1 MERLRNIVF
10 GPWRAVLVLG
20 VTQILAWG
28 FLWYPPVLTL
38 PLIAAERGWSLSF
51 AMAGLSVGLLVGGL
65 TASTIGHWIDRF
77 GGHVVM
83 TAGSLAG
90 AAGLVSLVI
99 VEHHVSYFL
108 TWMFLGVAMAAS
120 LYDSA
125 FATLGRIFGAQARR
139 PITLLTFAGGFASTL
154 GWPATLFLIDL
165 VGWRGAYLTFAALL
179 AFVAA
184 PLHAFVLPRTRAVHA
199 AATVRDLAQHETQ
212 PPATSG
218 RAVLPVLIPVAAA
231 FAAFAFI
238 TSGLSAHMLAII
250 GRGGIDPATAVAIG
264 ALFGPAQVLARLCE
278 YSFAGHM
285 HPLLIARSAVTL
297 MLMAFA
303 LLILAGISVPV
314 AAGFAVMFGMS
325 NGLITV
331 ARGTVPLALFGAVG
345 YGRMVGRIAG
355 GALVMQSVAPVTLA
369 FVIERQSD
377 RAALIVLALF
387 AATALAG
394 FLVASR
400 RAANQALTTPI
411 NRK

>member
-1 MERLRNIVF
+1 
-10 GPWRAVLVLG
+10 
-20 VTQILAWG
+20 
-28 FLWYPPVLTL
+28 
-38 PLIAAERGWSLSF
+38 
-51 AMAGLSVGLLVGGL
+51 
-65 TASTIGHWIDRF
+65 
-77 GGHVVM
+77 
-83 TAGSLAG
+83 
-90 AAGLVSLVI
+90 
-99 VEHHVSYFL
+99 
-108 TWMFLGVAMAAS
+108 
-120 LYDSA
+120 
-125 FATLGRIFGAQARR
+125 
-139 PITLLTFAGGFASTL
+139 
-154 GWPATLFLIDL
+154 
-165 VGWRGAYLTFAALL
+165 
-179 AFVAA
+179 
-184 PLHAFVLPRTRAVHA
+184 
-199 AATVRDLAQHETQ
+199 
-212 PPATSG
+212 
-218 RAVLPVLIPVAAA
+218 
-231 FAAFAFI
+231 
-238 TSGLSAHMLAII
+238 MLAII

-285 HPLLIARSAVTL
+285 HPLPIARSAVTL

-377 RAALIVLALF
+377 RAALVVLALF

>member
-1 MERLRNIVF
+1 MERLRDFVSNTLR
-10 GPWRAVLVLG
+10 GPWRAVAVLG

-51 AMAGLSVGLLVGGL
+51 AMAGLSVGLFVGGL
-65 TASTIGHWIDRF
+65 TASSIGHWIDRF

-99 VEHHVSYFL
+99 VEHHVGYFL

-125 FATLGRIFGAQARR
+125 FASLGRIFGAQARR
-139 PITLLTFAGGFASTL
+139 PITLLTFAGGFASTV
-154 GWPATLFLIDL
+154 GWPATLFLIDH

-184 PLHAFVLPRTRAVHA
+184 PLHAFALPRTRAVHA
-199 AATVRDLAQHETQ
+199 VTTVRDLARQGASPQT
-212 PPATSG
+212 PSG
-218 RAVLPVLIPVAAA
+218 GNVLPLLIPIAAA

-238 TSGLSAHMLAII
+238 TSGLSAHMLAIF
-250 GRGGIDPATAVAIG
+250 GRGGVDPVTAVAIG

-278 YSFAGHM
+278 YAFAGHM
-285 HPLLIARSAVTL
+285 HPLPIARSAVTL
-297 MLMAFA
+297 MLIAFA
-303 LLILAGISVPV
+303 LLMFAGVSVP
-314 AAGFAVMFGMS
+314 AAAVFAVMFGMS

-355 GALVMQSVAPVTLA
+355 GALVMQSVAPFTLA

-377 RAALIVLALF
+377 RAALFVLALF

-394 FLVASR
+394 FMVASR
-400 RAANQALTTPI
+400 RAAN
-411 NRK
+411 